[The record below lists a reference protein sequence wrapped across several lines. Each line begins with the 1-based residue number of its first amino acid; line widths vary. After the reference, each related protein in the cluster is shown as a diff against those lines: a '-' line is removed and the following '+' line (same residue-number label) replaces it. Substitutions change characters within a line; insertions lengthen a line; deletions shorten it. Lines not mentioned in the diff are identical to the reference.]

1 MNIKIYQINTD
12 RDDPVKRRTFQ
23 SLEALEKIFKSTE
36 IKSDLYDKV
45 FDGDVDCHSLNDI
58 FRKFNLDHPE
68 GYRGRSLSVSD
79 VVEIVEAPEGIK
91 KGCFFV
97 DDIGFKKV
105 SFDSEKTQDVTAEDK
120 IAVLYIA
127 PGEPPKV
134 MYIKPELEEMQRLV
148 GGYIEEYMPF
158 DDEVAIIC
166 NEEGKLNGMPLNRAI
181 YDESDGK
188 RGEMIDIIAG
198 QFFLANAPYESEKF
212 QSLTPEMIDK
222 YNKRFRY
229 PESFMKLGGQIMVI
243 PEKPPA
249 RGHER

>member
-1 MNIKIYQINTD
+1 MKIKIYQINTD
-12 RDDPVKRRTFQ
+12 RDDPVKRRTFL
-23 SLEALEKIFKSTE
+23 SLEALEKIFKSKE

-45 FDGDVDCHSLNDI
+45 YDGEVDCRSLNDV

-68 GYRGRSLSVSD
+68 GYRGRSMSVSD
-79 VVEIVEAPEGIK
+79 VVEVVEAPESIK
-91 KGCFFV
+91 TGCYFV
-97 DDIGFKKV
+97 DDVGFKKI
-105 SFDSEKTQDVTAEDK
+105 SFDPEKTQDIASEDK

-127 PGEPPKV
+127 PDEAPKV

-166 NEEGKLNGMPLNRAI
+166 NEEGKINGMPLNRAI

-188 RGEMIDIIAG
+188 RGQMIDIIAG
-198 QFFLANAPYESEKF
+198 QFFLANAPYGSEKF

-229 PESFMKLGGQIMVI
+229 PESFMKLGGQIKVI

>member
-1 MNIKIYQINTD
+1 MTTEETNRLKVIVC
-12 RDDPVKRRTFQ
+12 RP
-23 SLEALEKIFKSTE
+23 LEKAEVIE
-36 IKSDLYDKV
+36 INDDLD
-45 FDGDVDCHSLNDI
+45 
-58 FRKFNLDHPE
+58 
-68 GYRGRSLSVSD
+68 
-79 VVEIVEAPEGIK
+79 
-91 KGCFFV
+91 
-97 DDIGFKKV
+97 
-105 SFDSEKTQDVTAEDK
+105 T
-120 IAVLYIA
+120 
-127 PGEPPKV
+127 
-134 MYIKPELEEMQRLV
+134 MQSLV
-148 GGYIEEYMPF
+148 GGMIEEYMPF

>member
-1 MNIKIYQINTD
+1 MTLLRGAFFRALKLS
-12 RDDPVKRRTFQ
+12 KRYSR
-23 SLEALEKIFKSTE
+23 AKKSRA
-36 IKSDLYDKV
+36 IYDKV

-68 GYRGRSLSVSD
+68 GYRGRSMSVSD
-79 VVEIVEAPEGIK
+79 VVEIVEAPERME

-105 SFDSEKTQDVTAEDK
+105 SFDSEKTQDITAEDK

-134 MYIKPELEEMQRLV
+134 MYIKPELEEMQHLV

-212 QSLTPEMIDK
+212 KSLTPEMIDK

>member
-1 MNIKIYQINTD
+1 M
-12 RDDPVKRRTFQ
+12 RDHGNAGQLSEWAVRRRKRRDPHRHCIYFCG
-23 SLEALEKIFKSTE
+23 S
-36 IKSDLYDKV
+36 
-45 FDGDVDCHSLNDI
+45 
-58 FRKFNLDHPE
+58 
-68 GYRGRSLSVSD
+68 
-79 VVEIVEAPEGIK
+79 
-91 KGCFFV
+91 
-97 DDIGFKKV
+97 IGFQRV
-105 SFDSEKTQDVTAEDK
+105 EFDPALAQVKEQTIRVVICEPGKLSRIAE
-120 IAVLYIA
+120 IQ
-127 PGEPPKV
+127 PG
-134 MYIKPELEEMQRLV
+134 LESLQQIV
-148 GGYIEEYMPF
+148 GGYIEPYYGFKE
-158 DDEVAIIC
+158 DVCIIC